1 MNGRRDYARGQQGSN
16 QQPRYKL
23 TGVLFGGLNPIPFDP
38 ELDTP
43 EFACI
48 NCWKKGHAR
57 VDCPEEDYGPACHN
71 CGRIWVIMSTCPR
84 CKDAYVIWAARP
96 RRPRGPPPQPAVIG
110 NDAQQV
116 VIDQAEAMDI
126 APAPP
131 LQEKEAAPLPAIQ
144 DKEMTQALPNHV
156 PNPSPVLHQEP
167 EKVSIV
173 TRFHVTPLVSR
184 CVYAANELAKQ
195 VGQLADA
202 DSDAVTHF
210 FLKRVYEVRTGGFT
224 PYTYPGEE
232 DYFSYNK

>member
-1 MNGRRDYARGQQGSN
+1 MNGRRDYAQGRQGSN

-48 NCWKKGHAR
+48 NCWKKGHTR
-57 VDCPEEDYGPACHN
+57 VNCPEEDYGPACHN

-96 RRPRGPPPQPAVIG
+96 RRPRGSPPQPAVIG

-116 VIDQAEAMDI
+116 ATNQVEAMDI
-126 APAPP
+126 APPP
-131 LQEKEAAPLPAIQ
+131 AEIQETAPLPAVQ
-144 DKEMTQALPNHV
+144 NQEMAQALPNQV
-156 PNPSPVLHQEP
+156 PNSDPVLTQES
-167 EKVSIV
+167 ERVSV
-173 TRFHVTPLVSR
+173 VPTFHVTPSVSR
-184 CVYAANELAKQ
+184 CVYIANDLAQ
-195 VGQLADA
+195 LVGRLPDA

-232 DYFSYNK
+232 DYFSYKQA